1 MRTLP
6 EGGFA
11 LAYADPPHAS
21 QRLYRGP
28 SGWERGAEVVFAD
41 RWSWD
46 ETAEA
51 AFERLKETAGEADAL
66 ARALSGMRLILGE
79 GPLLAYALF
88 LAEHAIEIRRLLDE
102 RGTFFL
108 HLCRRAAHVGRV
120 LLDAIFGPKRFLN
133 AVIWHKTGGG
143 RGRRWF
149 SRKHDVI
156 LWYAKGDEWRFFGDA
171 VRVPRKATSGYARSG
186 ITARS
191 GKRYTPDPKGAIP
204 DDVWDVP
211 MVNPMA
217 AERVGYPTQKPEA
230 LLERIVLAASAPG
243 EWVMDPFCG
252 SGTTLVTAARHGRR
266 FVGIDSAAEAV
277 KKTEERLQSTLKGV
291 YFVVVEFP
299 STIGGGRVKFRFF
312 SKHAC
317 PNCKIA
323 KEVLERFVS
332 EKGLSKLASVESHD
346 LDTVDGLAEG
356 AYYDVMAVPTI
367 IVERDERI
375 VARFDGQI
383 PKEEELERAIS

>member
-1 MRTLP
+1 M
-6 EGGFA
+6 
-11 LAYADPPHAS
+11 
-21 QRLYRGP
+21 
-28 SGWERGAEVVFAD
+28 
-41 RWSWD
+41 
-46 ETAEA
+46 
-51 AFERLKETAGEADAL
+51 
-66 ARALSGMRLILGE
+66 
-79 GPLLAYALF
+79 
-88 LAEHAIEIRRLLDE
+88 
-102 RGTFFL
+102 
-108 HLCRRAAHVGRV
+108 
-120 LLDAIFGPKRFLN
+120 
-133 AVIWHKTGGG
+133 
-143 RGRRWF
+143 
-149 SRKHDVI
+149 
-156 LWYAKGDEWRFFGDA
+156 
-171 VRVPRKATSGYARSG
+171 
-186 ITARS
+186 ARS
-191 GKRYTPDPKGAIP
+191 GKRYMPHPLGAIP
-204 DDVWDVP
+204 DDVWDIP
-211 MVNPMA
+211 MVNPLSS
-217 AERVGYPTQKPEA
+217 ERVGYPTQKPEA